1 MYDCIILF
9 TIYDQSHGTRYW
21 LYCTWYSWKRRGAA
35 VASKNNDT
43 DGEGPVRVPKNQN
56 FTARA
61 NWVTG
66 ESLFVHHEILLTYV
80 AVLNLQVV
88 CIIVL

>member
-1 MYDCIILF
+1 ME
-9 TIYDQSHGTRYW
+9 W
-21 LYCTWYSWKRRGAA
+21 LSNEYFARNYSETSDSWKRHGAA

-56 FTARA
+56 FPARA

-66 ESLFVHHEILLTYV
+66 ESLFLRVEILLTYV
-80 AVLNLQVV
+80 VVINLQEV